1 MGCELKNAL
10 IDALAVGDF
19 YGVADALLDAAQP
32 REFKGPVNM
41 HGLLESQDRGYADLA
56 GANKLLPVPPVPAP
70 KVLQGMLVINN
81 PANGVDDPQH
91 GNNGFGIWVKDGIL
105 RGSGE
110 NWLIK
115 WAVVQ
120 SISSVADGKSSD
132 LAGGIDTSHYYADCY
147 ECTDSKGRGVT
158 TRPVRIFYLRENQL
172 PKASDVVPY
181 IRDQNGL
188 AYGVGSA
195 STGSRYAL
203 AQSNWEAGS
212 TGPLVHA
219 KVSVKFCD
227 EDGTNA
233 IGDAFDANLV
243 ESGGQNANVRS
254 GEVILVQQASDGTWV
269 AASDYLDGRIGDIK
283 VWSGAYNDIQTGW
296 ALCDGS
302 LVGAITV
309 LNLKHKFI
317 MGIDVGGQ
325 ADENSVGTGASY
337 GNRDHGNSTNDHT
350 DHAAHNHTTPAHQHA
365 VSDHTHADHP
375 DHVHHIS
382 ETSDVADGIT
392 NESWAEQYTAI
403 QTKATD
409 TIGDVLTLTHAD
421 KTGLTT
427 DTDGGST
434 TGNNSAQSHSATDNR
449 PPYYV
454 LAYIQRV
461 H

>member
-1 MGCELKNAL
+1 MSCELKNKL
-10 IDALAVGDF
+10 IDALAVNDF
-19 YGVADALLDAAQP
+19 FGVADALLDAAQP

-91 GNNGFGIWVKDGIL
+91 GNNGFGLWVLDGIL

-120 SISSVADGKSSD
+120 SISSVVDGKTGD
-132 LAGGIDTSHYYADCY
+132 LAGGTDTSHYYADCY
-147 ECTDSKGRGVT
+147 ECSDSKGRNVGT
-158 TRPVRIFYLRENQL
+158 QPTRVFFVRGNQQ
-172 PKASDVVPY
+172 PMVGDVVPY

-188 AYGVGSA
+188 AYGVGGN

-243 ESGGQNANVRS
+243 ETGGQNANVRS
-254 GEVILVQQASDGTWV
+254 GEVILVQQASDGTWT

-283 VWSGAYNDIQTGW
+283 VWSGAYNAIQTGW
-296 ALCDGS
+296 LLCDGTGGTLDLS
-302 LVGAITV
+302 A
-309 LNLKHKFI
+309 KFI
-317 MGIDVGGQ
+317 MCIDVDGQ
-325 ADENSVGTGASY
+325 ADEKDVGDTG